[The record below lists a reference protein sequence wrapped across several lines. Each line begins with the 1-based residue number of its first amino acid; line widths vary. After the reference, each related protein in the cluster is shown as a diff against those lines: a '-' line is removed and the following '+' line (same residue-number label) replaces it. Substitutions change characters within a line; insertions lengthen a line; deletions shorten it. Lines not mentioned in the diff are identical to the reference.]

1 MKRYYLSTVTLPQTN
16 RREAQRRA
24 QPIVVSA
31 IVRDAMLEPYPTA
44 PVRLGQPV
52 DAELSA
58 KAPAFEGRLVPGR
71 CKSGR
76 GNNYRGQLKATHSTY
91 AIAISDSLCQACDS
105 RESVPSLLRH
115 SGRYNAKE
123 TIG

>member
-1 MKRYYLSTVTLPQTN
+1 MKRYCLSTVTLPQTN

-76 GNNYRGQLKATHSTY
+76 GNNYRGATQSHS
-91 AIAISDSLCQACDS
+91 LN
-105 RESVPSLLRH
+105 LRH
-115 SGRYNAKE
+115 SYLRFALSGM
-123 TIG
+123 